1 MKTKCPVCGEENYFT
16 GLEDE
21 DAKFCSNC
29 NAPLGKPVRINKR
42 LLNEN
47 RCNQKPNYN
56 TCNKAEETANRDR
69 LKEERIKKYENSF
82 FWKYGGSIVYIIFFV
97 GFFLNGG
104 IAIYNF
110 LNEQWLFT
118 VWALLSI
125 FILPKAILGF
135 ILNFSY
141 LVLHNPLVFINMPQ
155 IMWKL
160 FPGTMQKYRRDSL
173 IVFYNPMVKGFIK
186 EIILIIVSLVPITIF
201 ILQNNDILI
210 K

>member
-1 MKTKCPVCGEENYFT
+1 M
-16 GLEDE
+16 
-21 DAKFCSNC
+21 
-29 NAPLGKPVRINKR
+29 
-42 LLNEN
+42 
-47 RCNQKPNYN
+47 
-56 TCNKAEETANRDR
+56 EET
-69 LKEERIKKYENSF
+69 EERIKKYENSF
-82 FWKYGGSIVYIIFFV
+82 FWKYGDRIVYIVFFI

-125 FILPKAILGF
+125 FILPKATLGF

-141 LVLHNPLVFINMPQ
+141 LVLHNPLVFMNMPQ

-173 IVFYNPMVKGFIK
+173 VVFYNPMVKGLIK
-186 EIILIIVSLVPITIF
+186 EIILIIISLVPITIF
-201 ILQNNDILI
+201 ILQNSDILI
-210 K
+210 R